1 MASTSDHLPTA
12 DYPPTERTID
22 GNGLKNDT
30 ENTVTSV
37 PDSEPTNLREPSGIQ
52 KEMQAR
58 WPHLDLSGK
67 VTKLDQVP
75 LARGS
80 LVDIY
85 RGRSTSLRQPFA
97 LRFSHGHKFK
107 NSEYDLEEVIDHFFG
122 AAILLLM
129 Q

>member
-22 GNGLKNDT
+22 GNGLKNDSDDA
-30 ENTVTSV
+30 VTSV
-37 PDSEPTNLREPSGIQ
+37 PDSESTNLREPSGIQ
-52 KEMQAR
+52 KEMR
-58 WPHLDLSGK
+58 LWWRHLDLSGK

-75 LARGS
+75 VARGS
-80 LVDIY
+80 LVEIY
-85 RGRSTSLRQPFA
+85 RGHSTSHRQPIA
-97 LRFSHGHKFK
+97 LRFIHGHKFK
-107 NSEYDLEEVIDHFFG
+107 GSESVLEEVIDHFFV